1 MKKIRK
7 PSFHTSQ
14 TPHRIFNKF
23 LPIFK
28 QTEYLF
34 MADGLRDLGSGLGVA
49 SIILII
55 VDKKTIISEAGLC
68 LLLSMFTWYTSI
80 MIINQYKNI

>member
-1 MKKIRK
+1 
-7 PSFHTSQ
+7 
-14 TPHRIFNKF
+14 
-23 LPIFK
+23 
-28 QTEYLF
+28 

>member
-1 MKKIRK
+1 MKIIKK
-7 PSFHTSQ
+7 PSLHTLQ
-14 TPHRIFNKF
+14 ALHHIFTKF

-34 MADGLRDLGSGLGVA
+34 MADGLRDFGSGLGVT

-55 VDKKTIISEAGLC
+55 VDKMTIISEAGLC
-68 LLLSMFTWYTSI
+68 LFLSMFTWYTSI
-80 MIINQYKNI
+80 MIINQYKKI